1 MFAELKKMFSPR
13 TKYTYEGQVF
23 DLPTKFQ
30 KGVDDKVK
38 ATVKAITPLPAPL
51 SQKKLVFAMPRQSAF
66 IKESAKRFAA
76 VHGGAVGCPVGYCAG
91 VAGGPERSGL

>member
-1 MFAELKKMFSPR
+1 M
-13 TKYTYEGQVF
+13 F

-38 ATVKAITPLPAPL
+38 ATVKAITPLPTPL

-76 VHGGAVGCPVGYCAG
+76 VHGAPPVKLAKKLWRIFLFPISRASRCF
-91 VAGGPERSGL
+91 SGDQEEEYLRFGRVC